1 LLGRKAESL
10 QKGEEEGS

>member
-1 LLGRKAESL
+1 LLGREAENI